1 MIASII
7 KYKVNISGKIY
18 SIKSITNN
26 IVSVVL
32 VKTRKKQTYYVSVLF
47 YYQFSELI
55 LDSYRRDDFVKIW
68 FRVRSNRRELPNN
81 EEKFFTDII
90 GEKILLVRR
99 DGVKLENVYSETTG
113 MSIKDMYV
121 IKDTGELIEKHTL
134 KKAIERSKKTN

>member
-1 MIASII
+1 M
-7 KYKVNISGKIY
+7 
-18 SIKSITNN
+18 
-26 IVSVVL
+26 
-32 VKTRKKQTYYVSVLF
+32 
-47 YYQFSELI
+47 
-55 LDSYRRDDFVKIW
+55 
-68 FRVRSNRRELPNN
+68 PNN